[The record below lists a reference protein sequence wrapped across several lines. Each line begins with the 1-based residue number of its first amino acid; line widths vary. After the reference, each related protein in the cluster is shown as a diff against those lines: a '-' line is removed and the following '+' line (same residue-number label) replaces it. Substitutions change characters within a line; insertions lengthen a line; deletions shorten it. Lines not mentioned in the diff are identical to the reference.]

1 MPTIFLILLV
11 SYLLSICY
19 VTVRRYSRDEKEAL
33 ERQSRARTRP
43 DPQSSA
49 HPEPVGPTPAGS
61 SDAASLSSKAE
72 RIARYKAERRRQLSE
87 RYGIL
92 LDQEVD
98 LDYAP
103 RYTRARRESDLS
115 DKGAPPDRGRGESRT
130 RGGTLQEQDEGRDRS
145 SSRSKY
151 TSSGIGRVFMPSDPA
166 LNPAP
171 PPSGFDAE
179 RERERA
185 MNLENYR
192 RAPDRS
198 TKPRP
203 QEAPVPMETTTA
215 QPARGVAVVTV
226 ASSPRTARRASLPTT
241 RHGISPGDL
250 FIEQQAQNILNR
262 QG

>member
-1 MPTIFLILLV
+1 M
-11 SYLLSICY
+11 
-19 VTVRRYSRDEKEAL
+19 RRYSRDEIEAP
-33 ERQSRARTRP
+33 ERQSRTRTRP

-49 HPEPVGPTPAGS
+49 HPEPAAPTPAS

-98 LDYAP
+98 LDYTP

-130 RGGTLQEQDEGRDRS
+130 RGGALQEQDEGRDRS

-151 TSSGIGRVFMPSDPA
+151 SSSGIGRVFMPSDPA
-166 LNPAP
+166 PNTAP
-171 PPSGFDAE
+171 PPSGYDAE

-198 TKPRP
+198 PKPRL
-203 QEAPVPMETTTA
+203 QEAPAPMETTTA
-215 QPARGVAVVTV
+215 QPTKGVAVVTV
-226 ASSPRTARRASLPTT
+226 ASSPRAARRSSLPTT
-241 RHGISPGDL
+241 RYGISPGDL

-262 QG
+262 QGYV

>member
-1 MPTIFLILLV
+1 MCPQNFRILLV
-11 SYLLSICY
+11 SYLLFICY
-19 VTVRRYSRDEKEAL
+19 VTVRRYSRDEIEAP

-61 SDAASLSSKAE
+61 DAASLRSKAE

-130 RGGTLQEQDEGRDRS
+130 RGGALQEQDEGRDRS

-151 TSSGIGRVFMPSDPA
+151 SSSGIGRVFMPSDPA

-203 QEAPVPMETTTA
+203 QETTTA

>member
-1 MPTIFLILLV
+1 M
-11 SYLLSICY
+11 
-19 VTVRRYSRDEKEAL
+19 RRYSRDEIEAP
-33 ERQSRARTRP
+33 EQQSRALTRP

-49 HPEPVGPTPAGS
+49 HPEPVGPTPAGP
-61 SDAASLSSKAE
+61 DAASLRSKAE

-103 RYTRARRESDLS
+103 RCTRVRRESDLS

-130 RGGTLQEQDEGRDRS
+130 RGRALQEQDVGGRDRS
-145 SSRSKY
+145 SSRPKY
-151 TSSGIGRVFMPSDPA
+151 SSSGIGRVFMPSDPTP
-166 LNPAP
+166 NPAT

-185 MNLENYR
+185 MNMENYR
-192 RAPDRS
+192 RAPDRN
-198 TKPRP
+198 TKPHP
-203 QEAPVPMETTTA
+203 QEAPIPMETTTA
-215 QPARGVAVVTV
+215 QPARGVTVVTV
-226 ASSPRTARRASLPTT
+226 ASSPRTARRASLPTS
-241 RHGISPGDL
+241 RYGISPGDL

>member
-1 MPTIFLILLV
+1 
-11 SYLLSICY
+11 
-19 VTVRRYSRDEKEAL
+19 
-33 ERQSRARTRP
+33 
-43 DPQSSA
+43 
-49 HPEPVGPTPAGS
+49 
-61 SDAASLSSKAE
+61 
-72 RIARYKAERRRQLSE
+72 
-87 RYGIL
+87 
-92 LDQEVD
+92 
-98 LDYAP
+98 
-103 RYTRARRESDLS
+103 
-115 DKGAPPDRGRGESRT
+115 
-130 RGGTLQEQDEGRDRS
+130 
-145 SSRSKY
+145 
-151 TSSGIGRVFMPSDPA
+151 MPSDPA

-250 FIEQQAQNILNR
+250 FIEQQAQISSTDRGKYVCSVLDLKNVLEDLDFD
-262 QG
+262 

>member
-1 MPTIFLILLV
+1 MNV
-11 SYLLSICY
+11 DVLSLSVCLS
-19 VTVRRYSRDEKEAL
+19 TVRRFSRDEMEAP
-33 ERQSRARTRP
+33 ERQSRGRTRP
-43 DPQSSA
+43 DPQPPA
-49 HPEPVGPTPAGS
+49 NPDPIGLTPAGS
-61 SDAASLSSKAE
+61 DASSLSSKAE
-72 RIARYKAERRRQLSE
+72 RIALYKAERRRQLSE

-98 LDYAP
+98 LDYTP

-115 DKGAPPDRGRGESRT
+115 DRGAPPDRGRGESRT
-130 RGGTLQEQDEGRDRS
+130 GGGALQEQDKGRDRS

-151 TSSGIGRVFMPSDPA
+151 SSSGIGRVFMPSDPA
-166 LNPAP
+166 PDPA

-198 TKPRP
+198 PKPRP
-203 QEAPVPMETTTA
+203 QEAPVPMETTAA
-215 QPARGVAVVTV
+215 QPTKGVAVVTV
-226 ASSPRTARRASLPTT
+226 ASSPRTTRRASLPTA
-241 RHGISPGDL
+241 RYGISPGDL

>member
-1 MPTIFLILLV
+1 M
-11 SYLLSICY
+11 
-19 VTVRRYSRDEKEAL
+19 RRYSRDEMEAP
-33 ERQSRARTRP
+33 ERQSRARARP
-43 DPQSSA
+43 DPQSST
-49 HPEPVGPTPAGS
+49 HPDPAGLNPAGP
-61 SDAASLSSKAE
+61 DTASLSSKAE

-115 DKGAPPDRGRGESRT
+115 DRGAPPDRGRGESRT
-130 RGGTLQEQDEGRDRS
+130 GGGALQEQEKGRDRS
-145 SSRSKY
+145 SSRSK
-151 TSSGIGRVFMPSDPA
+151 GIGRVFMPSDPA
-166 LNPAP
+166 PNPA

-185 MNLENYR
+185 MNLENSR

-198 TKPRP
+198 PKPRP
-203 QEAPVPMETTTA
+203 QEAPVPMETTAA
-215 QPARGVAVVTV
+215 QPTKGVAVVTV

-241 RHGISPGDL
+241 RYGISPGDL